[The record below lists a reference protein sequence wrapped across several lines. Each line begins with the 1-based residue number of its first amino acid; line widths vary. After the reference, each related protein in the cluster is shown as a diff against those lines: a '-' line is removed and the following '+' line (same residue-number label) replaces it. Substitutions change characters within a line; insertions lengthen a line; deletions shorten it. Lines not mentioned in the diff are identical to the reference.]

1 MKIRDNVNKTFCN
14 EKKSNLKK
22 QLHEKYKIYRNQ
34 IVTLIR
40 VCKESY
46 YQSFFDN
53 NKTNLKA
60 HGVVLHT
67 KYEKYYSEP

>member
-40 VCKESY
+40 VCKESFCR
-46 YQSFFDN
+46 SFFDN
-53 NKTNLKA
+53 NKTNLKRY
-60 HGVVLHT
+60 GVVLDP
-67 KYEKYYSEP
+67 Y